1 VGSLNEFL
9 NLLGEWL
16 SCLRGVQDEGRL
28 SSTDNPI
35 WYVKKA
41 MAVLTWWN
49 EWQYTVSTTN
59 PDQKNQFEQL
69 MNWASKPPMVVPK
82 MVIGSLEQLSS
93 VLRSSPPSVE
103 GKIGQ
108 RTWRW
113 HGIDVEELH
122 GGVPMDV
129 MARMWKGQDGDLF
142 EVVGA
147 NPQKVAEKINQNLRK
162 IARKTGRPVGFRAAF
177 LKEDQIDGWRTG
189 RSSPFI
195 RRKVNP
201 PPKGG
206 AGGEF

>member
-1 VGSLNEFL
+1 VGSLDEFL

-16 SCLRGVQDEGRL
+16 SCLRGAQDEGIL
-28 SSTDNPI
+28 TSTDNPI

-59 PDQKNQFEQL
+59 PDHKNQFEQL
-69 MNWASKPPMVVPK
+69 INWASKPPMVVPK

-103 GKIGQ
+103 GKVGE
-108 RTWRW
+108 RAWRW
-113 HGIDVEELH
+113 HGVDVEGLH
-122 GGVPMDV
+122 GGVPIDV

-142 EVVGA
+142 EVEGT

-162 IARKTGRPVGFRAAF
+162 IARKTGRPLGFRAAF
-177 LKEDQIDGWRTG
+177 LRKDQVDGWRAG
-189 RSSPFI
+189 RSLPFI
-195 RRKVNP
+195 RRVVNP
-201 PPKGG
+201 LPKGD
-206 AGGEF
+206 AGVES

>member
-1 VGSLNEFL
+1 MGSLNEFL